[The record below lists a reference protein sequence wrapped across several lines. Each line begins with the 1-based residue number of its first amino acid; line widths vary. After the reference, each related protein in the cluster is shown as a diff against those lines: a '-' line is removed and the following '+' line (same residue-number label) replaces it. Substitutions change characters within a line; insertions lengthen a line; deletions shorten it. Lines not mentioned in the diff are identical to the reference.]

1 MFGLIPDERTAKKAV
16 AQPSHNLCKYLS
28 LVIMNRLKIG
38 IRLESLGL
46 PLRRALTEVGR
57 LGVAGVQMDALGE
70 LAPNALS
77 ATGRREFRH
86 LLRAH
91 NLELTALGCPLRRGL
106 DSAEN
111 QQPRLEHVQ
120 KVLSLS
126 FDLGPRIVIVQAGSA
141 AGDANEPRLMLL
153 RESLQALAHHVD
165 RVGATLA
172 LETGLEDG
180 SILAA
185 FLDRFDS
192 GALGVNLDPANL
204 LLHGFDPYASIQA
217 LGRRIVHSHAK
228 DARQSSA
235 SRAAQEV
242 PLGHG
247 DIDWMKYLA
256 ALEEVEYRGWI
267 TIERETGESRLAD
280 IAAAVSFLRLLIG

>member
-1 MFGLIPDERTAKKAV
+1 MHP
-16 AQPSHNLCKYLS
+16 
-28 LVIMNRLKIG
+28 RLKIG

-46 PLRRALTEVGR
+46 PLRRGLAEAAR
-57 LGVAGVQMDALGE
+57 LGVSGVQVDATGA

-77 ATGRREFRH
+77 ETGRREFRH
-86 LLRAH
+86 LLRSH

-111 QQPRLEHVQ
+111 QQPRIEHVQ

-126 FDLGPRIVIVQAGSA
+126 FDLGPRLVSVQAGEVSE
-141 AGDANEPRLMLL
+141 DPKEPRMRIF
-153 RESLQALAHHVD
+153 RESLEAIAHYGD
-165 RVGATLA
+165 RVGATLV

-180 SILAA
+180 RILSA
-185 FLDRFDS
+185 FLDGFDTGS
-192 GALGVNLDPANL
+192 LGVNLDPANL
-204 LLHGFDPYASIQA
+204 LLHGFDPYASVQA
-217 LGRRIVHSHAK
+217 LGRRIVHTHAK

-247 DIDWMKYLA
+247 DIDWLKYLA
-256 ALEEVEYRGWI
+256 VLEEVEYRGWL
-267 TIERETGESRLAD
+267 TIERETGENRLAD
-280 IAAAVSFLRLLIG
+280 VAAGVSFLRHLIG